1 MAVQNTVHS
10 IIRGSGTT
18 TIANF
23 KGIGRGVNP
32 SAAVLADADILKL
45 SGIGL
50 SARSMKLTQVG
61 NDVEVTFDG
70 ITDTK
75 IILQNLLLDELDSLT
90 KATGASV
97 DFSNIIFDGETAPF
111 DSFDVLDS
119 DRQLN
124 TVFNPNSVTFLN
136 DRNNNTK
143 GRDNSNDVINGLGG
157 DDVLDGLGGDDLLR
171 GGTGNDLLFGGS
183 GNDTLQGDEGN
194 DQLFGG
200 DGNDVLEGGANN
212 DQLDGGGG
220 NDFINGGDG
229 DDVILGSTGSDV
241 ILGGAGFDRL
251 SYQDLA
257 NPTDLVFYMEPRI
270 SVSQSSSPPFGG
282 GYTLTTSS
290 QLVVKKGTT
299 RDSIS
304 GVTISPLS
312 SYYNDANANERF
324 TPSGIG
330 QVNVNLSIER
340 LEGASGQ
347 INTIDFSTI
356 IRDSRTITF
365 PPPGP
370 RVTLSTFNAAPA
382 INVDLA
388 AETLTFKDKVLQ
400 VSNFSRVLGSQFD
413 DVIAGGGSND
423 ILVGNDGND
432 ILTAS
437 RFGNTSMTGGLGS
450 DTFNLLQTDRFN
462 TILDFGN
469 GGDRI
474 NLSGFAGSLGAGPL
488 DPSRFVL
495 GGTPTTGTVSY
506 NSGALFVGNTLIA
519 QLTNNPNLQASN
531 IFVS

>member
-75 IILQNLLLDELDSLT
+75 IILQNLLLDELDNLT

-157 DDVLDGLGGDDLLR
+157 DDILDGLGGDDLLR
-171 GGTGNDLLFGGS
+171 GGTGNDRLFGGS

-229 DDVILGSTGSDV
+229 DDVILGSAGSDV

-251 SYQDLA
+251 SYQNLA
-257 NPTDLVFYMEPRI
+257 GPTDLVFYMEPRV
-270 SVSQSSSPPFGG
+270 SVQSSPFSASV
-282 GYTLTTSS
+282 TLTTNS

-299 RDSIS
+299 VDSIS
-304 GVTISPLS
+304 GVTTSPLS
-312 SYYNDANANERF
+312 FYSNGANQNEQYI
-324 TPSGIG
+324 PSGIG

-356 IRDSRTITF
+356 IRDSRTIT
-365 PPPGP
+365 PPIRNQPS
-370 RVTLSTFNAAPA
+370 TISTFNAAPA

-432 ILTAS
+432 TLTAS
-437 RFGNTSMTGGLGS
+437 ISGNTSMTGGLGS
-450 DTFNLLQTDRFN
+450 DTFKLLQTDRFN

-469 GGDRI
+469 GDDRI